1 MSTPTATLAG
11 HRRPRTLADLVL
23 PSLTSDRTTAILR
36 AVVLVVAGAALTAA
50 AAQIRFLVPWTPV
63 PYTGQTAAVLLV
75 GTALG
80 PWLGGASMAVY
91 LAAGVVGL
99 PVFSNGDSGFHH
111 LAGITGGYLV
121 GFLVAAVVVGELAR
135 RAWDRTRWRAALL
148 MALGNLVIYAIG
160 VPVLAVAGELPL
172 STALSSGALVFLPW
186 DAAKV
191 LLAALALPL
200 AWRLA
205 GHRQRSERD

>member
-11 HRRPRTLADLVL
+11 RRPPRTLADLLL
-23 PSLTSDRTTAILR
+23 PSPASDRATAILR

-50 AAQIRFLVPWTPV
+50 AAQVRFLVPWTPV

-80 PWLGGASMAVY
+80 PWLGGASMALY
-91 LAAGVVGL
+91 LVAGTIGL
-99 PVFSNGDSGFHH
+99 PVFSNGDSGLQH
-111 LAGITGGYLV
+111 LVGITGGYLV
-121 GFLVAAVVVGELAR
+121 GFFVAAVVVGALAR
-135 RAWDRTRWRAALL
+135 RAWDRTRLGAALL
-148 MALGNLVIYAIG
+148 MATGNLVIYAIG
-160 VPVLAVAGELPL
+160 VPVLAIAGELPL
-172 STALSSGALVFLPW
+172 GTALSSGALVFLPW

-191 LLAALALPL
+191 VIAALALPV

-205 GHRQRSERD
+205 GGGQRG